1 MNNKD
6 YEINFSYTL
15 DYVSWTCPKC
25 GASVEK
31 FGNDIYDLNCDECG
45 YERQEC
51 SLDSC
56 NTTDL
61 QETVYYE
68 EEEED

>member
-1 MNNKD
+1 MNEKQ
-6 YEINFSYTL
+6 YTVNFSYTL
-15 DYVSWTCPKC
+15 DFVTWTCPKC

-51 SLDSC
+51 QLDSQD
-56 NTTDL
+56 TTSDS
-61 QETVYYE
+61 ETLTYYE
-68 EEEED
+68 EEEM